1 MLKIYTLMIDIENN
15 NIALNQF
22 DDFVII
28 YLKLSKIFNDLSLY
42 KFE

>member
-22 DDFVII
+22 DNFVII
-28 YLKLSKIFNDLSLY
+28 HLKLSKIFHDSALY